1 MYMYANISTYIF
13 VSQKKKYLLAVHNFW
28 IFFSLLLPPRW
39 IFQSIP
45 KIFTS
50 SQELFVGNLHIHRCC
65 VFCWKTKRKGEK
77 MKAFYGNINIK
88 YTVMRVQW
96 SISSRFFFHKKFC
109 QSPYRLYWF
118 SYVYENHKH
127 PIRVLYPIIRIFI
140 YQTKNFKW
148 YILRSSYTTTEFML
162 RTFKRSFLCSSTL
175 ESSMYIARSKNWKK

>member
-1 MYMYANISTYIF
+1 MNKLFFNCLHQFILCLHPIPRLLCNLNKILECICKYANIHYIF
-13 VSQKKKYLLAVHNFW
+13 VSKKKYLLAVHNFW

-88 YTVMRVQW
+88 YTVIMRVQW
-96 SISSRFFFHKKFC
+96 SISSRFFFSRKIC

-118 SYVYENHKH
+118 SYTYENH
-127 PIRVLYPIIRIFI
+127 
-140 YQTKNFKW
+140 N
-148 YILRSSYTTTEFML
+148 
-162 RTFKRSFLCSSTL
+162 
-175 ESSMYIARSKNWKK
+175 

>member
-1 MYMYANISTYIF
+1 MVFFTQSNEKTFKISSDSYFKSDLKNEKKLDLSIKTTAERIFWRRFYRSWNSVVAYVCKHKYIHICK
-13 VSQKKKYLLAVHNFW
+13 SKKKYLLAVHNFW

-96 SISSRFFFHKKFC
+96 SISSRFFFH
-109 QSPYRLYWF
+109 
-118 SYVYENHKH
+118 ENFAKVHIGYIDFRMFTK
-127 PIRVLYPIIRIFI
+127 IISTQLEF
-140 YQTKNFKW
+140 
-148 YILRSSYTTTEFML
+148 YIL
-162 RTFKRSFLCSSTL
+162 
-175 ESSMYIARSKNWKK
+175 